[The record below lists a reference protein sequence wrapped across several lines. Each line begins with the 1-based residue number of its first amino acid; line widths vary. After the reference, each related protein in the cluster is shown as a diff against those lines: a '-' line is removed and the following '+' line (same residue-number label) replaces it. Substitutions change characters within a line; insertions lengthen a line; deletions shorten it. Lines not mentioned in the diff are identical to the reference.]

1 MSATRPIS
9 TLNDHPAVASEFR
22 VDVEPDRDVVRV
34 CPSGEVDLGTVGV
47 IRAQVEELLSIGF
60 EHVVVDLRGATF
72 LDSTGLR
79 LMIELNACSRA
90 DGWTFAMIE
99 GPAPVQ
105 RAFELTGLRQHLPFI
120 DGGELAIRRW
130 RRTWQ

>member
-9 TLNDHPAVASEFR
+9 SLNDDPVAFGFR

-34 CPSGEVDLGTVGV
+34 CPSGEVDIDTVDV
-47 IRAQVEELLSIGF
+47 IRERVEELLSAGC
-60 EHVVVDLRGATF
+60 EYVVVDLRGVTF

-79 LMIELNACSRA
+79 LMIDLDARSRA
-90 DGWTFAMIE
+90 DGWTLAIIE
-99 GPAPVQ
+99 GPALVQ
-105 RAFELTGLRQHLPFI
+105 RAFELTGLGSRLPFLE
-120 DGGELAIRRW
+120 GGHVALRRW